1 MKKGF
6 VIAISI
12 GFVVFFLVG
21 RELQWFGSSNSESF
35 PKLPDS
41 PQFVPSTDFDGEW
54 LGRRIN
60 TTGNNMCERTTITG
74 IIREGKATL
83 RLTYNGTPLEGWVTE
98 SGGLR
103 LYAKHRQWDY
113 RFSATGSGKRFDGR
127 WHLTNGPCKGTW
139 FIEKLG
145 DNLGVDE

>member
-12 GFVVFFLVG
+12 GFVVFSLVG

-74 IIREGKATL
+74 TIREGKSNPKAYLQRNTV
-83 RLTYNGTPLEGWVTE
+83 R
-98 SGGLR
+98 GL
-103 LYAKHRQWDY
+103 DY
-113 RFSATGSGKRFDGR
+113 
-127 WHLTNGPCKGTW
+127 
-139 FIEKLG
+139 
-145 DNLGVDE
+145 

>member
-41 PQFVPSTDFDGEW
+41 PQFVPSIDFDGEW

-74 IIREGKATL
+74 TIREGKVTL
-83 RLTYNGTPLEGWVTE
+83 RLTYTGTPLEDWVTE
-98 SGGLR
+98 SGDLR
-103 LYAKHRQWDY
+103 LYSKHRQWDY
-113 RFSATGSGKRFDGR
+113 RFSANGSSSRFDGR
-127 WHLTNGPCKGTW
+127 WHLTNGPCQGSW
-139 FIEKLG
+139 FIEK
-145 DNLGVDE
+145 VDGK

>member
-41 PQFVPSTDFDGEW
+41 PQFVPSIDFDGEW

-74 IIREGKATL
+74 TIREGKATL
-83 RLTYNGTPLEGWVTE
+83 RLTYNRTPLEGWVTE
-98 SGGLR
+98 NGDLR

-113 RFSATGSGKRFDGR
+113 RFSARGSGSRFDGR
-127 WHLTNGPCKGTW
+127 WHLTNGPCQGSW
-139 FIEKLG
+139 FLEK
-145 DNLGVDE
+145 VDGK

>member
-6 VIAISI
+6 VIAVSI
-12 GFVVFFLVG
+12 GFVVFFLAG

-74 IIREGKATL
+74 SIREGKATL
-83 RLTYNGTPLEGWVTE
+83 RLAYNGTPLEGWVTE

-113 RFSATGSGKRFDGR
+113 RFSATGNSKRFDGR
-127 WHLTNGPCKGTW
+127 WHLTNGPCRGTW
-139 FIEKLG
+139 FIEKAS
-145 DNLGVDE
+145 DM